1 MQQFFIF
8 LSFFPSFSRSAVLCN
23 SSAVRG
29 KTVNFVSSSGR
40 EERSREGD
48 EKMMNWR
55 ELESCKLRCKICRI
69 GAFGYVSFCYSL
81 CCYRNADHPSVVVEV
96 VGWDGIDPLPELPL
110 FHSTAE
116 DSFGGSLYNLKEPAI
131 FWLEGWRAFM
141 RFHRGDDEAP
151 TQQAPV
157 LARFRSFLFRY
168 YGENWEAMV
177 LSESGKV
184 LLFELRAML
193 AGWLGLVMKQREE
206 FAQAIDNWPQF
217 VFWARVRSLAEAGG
231 FLSLDWATTAGGVIL
246 PRRYSRLMPVPI
258 LCVGSIQLYWD
269 CTFQN
274 LWEKY
279 IVKFKTRWHYH
290 LLLRVELLKL
300 LGKNKVKIV

>member
-1 MQQFFIF
+1 
-8 LSFFPSFSRSAVLCN
+8 
-23 SSAVRG
+23 
-29 KTVNFVSSSGR
+29 
-40 EERSREGD
+40 
-48 EKMMNWR
+48 
-55 ELESCKLRCKICRI
+55 
-69 GAFGYVSFCYSL
+69 
-81 CCYRNADHPSVVVEV
+81 
-96 VGWDGIDPLPELPL
+96 
-110 FHSTAE
+110 
-116 DSFGGSLYNLKEPAI
+116 
-131 FWLEGWRAFM
+131 M

-157 LARFRSFLFRY
+157 LARFRSFLVRY

-184 LLFELRAML
+184 LLFELRAIL

-217 VFWARVRSLAEAGG
+217 VFWAQVRSLAEAGG
-231 FLSLDWATTAGGVIL
+231 FLCLDWATTAGGVIL
-246 PRRYSRLMPVPI
+246 PRRFSRLMPVPI
-258 LCVGSIQLYWD
+258 LCVRSIQLYWD

-279 IVKFKTRWHYH
+279 IVNFKTRWHYH
-290 LLLRVELLKL
+290 LLLPVERWKM